1 MNPFK
6 IKQLLFHTLTFLL
19 LIGQLSISFWI
30 FKLLHTGSEGFWMT
44 WFVPILLGLA
54 VFVMVFFLGIPLSG
68 GRNHFGW
75 GDWYF
80 TLPRFKSF
88 KKVYHSELGYF
99 IIRISESG
107 VNLYQQGWFRLT
119 HLKEF
124 TLEDPELL
132 QGRIKKYLD
141 DKYQYQVRIK
151 KENDDINSK
160 INKVKEWDG
169 FLDTIG
175 KRDEKINQL
184 LK

>member
-1 MNPFK
+1 MINPEK
-6 IKQLLFHTLTFLL
+6 
-19 LIGQLSISFWI
+19 IGQLSISYWT
-30 FKLLHTGSEGFWMT
+30 FKLFHTGSEGFWMA
-44 WFVPILLGLA
+44 WFLPIFLGLF
-54 VFVMVFFLGIPLSG
+54 VFVVVFFLGLLLSG
-68 GRNHFGW
+68 GKDHFGL
-75 GDWYF
+75 GDWF
-80 TLPRFKSF
+80 LTLTGHKSF

-99 IIRISESG
+99 IIQISEG
-107 VNLYQQGWFRLT
+107 GIHLYQQGCFRLT

-124 TLEDPELL
+124 TLDEPELL
-132 QGRIKKYLD
+132 QERIKKYLD

-151 KENDDINSK
+151 KENDDLNSK